1 MIRLVHL
8 LVFLFYFMQS
18 AGANPVDMDSLFA
31 DYRYLH
37 QHPELSL
44 QEKNTA
50 AYLVK
55 QLTAMGYQVA
65 TGIGGTGLVAVLANG
80 KGPVIMY
87 RTDMDALPVAENTGL
102 AFSSTVTAINN
113 CGTQVPVM
121 HACGHDVHMTVW
133 LGVAQQMMAK
143 REQWRG
149 TLILVAEPAEEIGAG
164 ARAMLND
171 GLYSRFPLPDYNLA
185 FHVSAELPVGQ
196 IGYVRGYALANV
208 DSVDITVH
216 GVGGHGAY
224 PHKTRDPIVVAARIV
239 MALQSIVSREL
250 SPLES
255 AVVSIGSI
263 HGGTKHNIIPD
274 EVKLQLT
281 VRSYSDETRELLLRR
296 IKEISQGIARS
307 ANIAEDK
314 LPEIK
319 VKEEYTPAV
328 YNDPELLDRV
338 LPVLRTEMGRKSV
351 ISVKPV
357 MAGEDFAR
365 YGRTREHIP
374 GVLLWLGEVNEDTY
388 QDSAITGEELPPL
401 HSSRFAPDAKP
412 AITTG
417 VRAMQAIMLDLF
429 ATP

>member
-1 MIRLVHL
+1 MIKLVHL
-8 LVFLFYFMQS
+8 LVFLLYFTQS
-18 AGANPVDMDSLFA
+18 AGANPVDMDSLFS

-55 QLTAMGYQVA
+55 QLTATGYQVA

-102 AFSSTVTAINN
+102 TFSSTVTAINN
-113 CGTQVPVM
+113 NGTQVPVM

-164 ARAMLND
+164 AGAMLND

-239 MALQSIVSREL
+239 MALQTIVSREL

-255 AVVSIGSI
+255 AVVSVGSI

-319 VKEEYTPAV
+319 VKDEYTPAV

-338 LPVLRTEMGRKSV
+338 LPVLRAEMGKKSV

-365 YGRTREHIP
+365 YGRTR
-374 GVLLWLGEVNEDTY
+374 
-388 QDSAITGEELPPL
+388 
-401 HSSRFAPDAKP
+401 
-412 AITTG
+412 
-417 VRAMQAIMLDLF
+417 
-429 ATP
+429 